1 MTNYSYINYFEN
13 NKTFEEFSEKGTDN
27 DYLLCNKAQWLL
39 KHIQSSAG
47 PNTMIPLRQNVAKLG
62 KDQLYEDWKKVAS
75 VIKTLNQ
82 ELTIDYKE
90 FMDKIG
96 SKSGLKCKCY
106 YSANVGA
113 DDKWGMSEF
122 NSTPNKNL
130 DALLKESEKMEPGNG
145 GILLGTRIANSYLK
159 YLFDAPDEPIGIID
173 KRYSLYDGLNKSCS
187 LTKAAL
193 DEMNNK
199 RNQGLGQ
206 VNEMP
211 HYFEV
216 LGRLNYLYNAVC
228 DPSGKTSMGQD
239 ATCPTPTEIFTES
252 LKTEGELETESP
264 VIRTS
269 PPTTVPATTVPPTT
283 TKPTLKPTLK
293 PATQEQKDDVK
304 RLFDIATRTLEQTRD
319 GLTGA
324 ALETWKRYDIFQKT
338 LKKIYEQPDIW
349 NSTTGDPA
357 LRRNGI
363 VLKAAVELFM
373 GDLENSRKVKDEALY
388 YKLMFLR
395 KQLYDTFKRITPTFY
410 APPSPFGKPAQ
421 SGMYLPV
428 EKIRELEE
436 KVNPQYTMPA
446 NLLSVSEGEA
456 TDVPVEVTIPP
467 TTMPATTISTTAVPA
482 TRGQDILGGPITGLK
497 SIEDDMEPEE
507 QIYIYKHNIDIMQKV
522 LDDNGFTSSG
532 PDTPSKLAYVSLIL
546 ASINY
551 DKMLSPRKL
560 SGLWGKLRFTQT
572 KSIRDLINYADNEIE
587 KVTDKEKYS
596 LLLALRNTIVKGY
609 FQMFEF
615 QGSVAEFPIILEFP
629 KFKGTESVDATVA
642 ATLAATTLPPT
653 TLAGATLAAT
663 TLAATTKAPS
673 GSGVPP
679 EIVAI
684 LVRLVPPE
692 IAEILLRLL
701 G

>member
-47 PNTMIPLRQNVAKLG
+47 PNTMVPLRQNVAKLG

-75 VIKTLNQ
+75 VVKTLNQ
-82 ELTIDYKE
+82 ELSIDYKE

-96 SKSGLKCKCY
+96 SKSGFKCKCY

-122 NSTPNKNL
+122 NTTPNKNL

-206 VNEMP
+206 LNEMP
-211 HYFEV
+211 HYFAV

-269 PPTTVPATTVPPTT
+269 PPTTVPATTVPATT

-304 RLFDIATRTLEQTRD
+304 RLLDIATRTLEQTRE

-324 ALETWKRYDIFQKT
+324 ALETWKKYEIFQKT

-357 LRRNGI
+357 AGRNGI
-363 VLKAAVELFM
+363 VLKAAVDLFM

-395 KQLYDTFKRITPTFY
+395 KQLYDTFKTIIPTFY
-410 APPSPFGKPAQ
+410 APPSPFGKPAH

-428 EKIRELEE
+428 EKIKELEE

-446 NLLSVSEGEA
+446 NLLSIVQA
-456 TDVPVEVTIPP
+456 TDAPVEVTIPP

-482 TRGQDILGGPITGLK
+482 TRGQDLLGGPITGLK

-522 LDDNGFTSSG
+522 LNDNGFTSSG

-572 KSIRDLINYADNEIE
+572 KNIRDLINNADKEIE

-596 LLLALRNTIVKGY
+596 LLLAFRNTIVKGY
-609 FQMFEF
+609 FQMFEY
-615 QGSVAEFPIILEFP
+615 QGSVAQFPIILEFP

-653 TLAGATLAAT
+653 TLPPTTLAAT